1 MGHDVGSRYFDPED
15 YQVAARMGGL
25 QKEKKMTKV
34 NAGTFDIRGVKFRN
48 KPEDLTYL
56 EAKMP
61 CKLLPE
67 PTNEFDPNAI
77 AILVGEHFLGYV
89 PKELAKHFTPMIA
102 NGLKLSAM
110 IKSTLPAKLIVTC
123 WLVWDKE

>member
-1 MGHDVGSRYFDPED
+1 
-15 YQVAARMGGL
+15 
-25 QKEKKMTKV
+25 MTRV
-34 NAGTFDIRGVKFRN
+34 NAGTFDVRGVKFRN

-61 CKLLPE
+61 CELRPE

-77 AILVGEHFLGYV
+77 GIYTRRTVGVLANDEHFLGYV
-89 PKELAKHFTPMIA
+89 PKELAKHFTPMMSA
-102 NGLKLSAM
+102 GLKLSAM

-123 WLVWDKE
+123 WLVWEKE